1 LVTDAKIDSPEQ
13 AKNLLLASADL
24 SFNRIVVD
32 GDTSTND
39 TVLLLA
45 NGKSGRFSEAL
56 SHAVTDVSVKLATD
70 IVRDGEGATKL
81 ITIQVKGALNDVDA
95 HQIANTIAISP
106 LVKTAFYGNDAN
118 WGRILMAVGRAGVPL
133 QQECLKL
140 TIAPTGKEDTAFLDL
155 VINGEPT
162 IYSEE
167 VATKIISEK
176 DVTIIVDCGLQIDGG
191 SSTVWTCDM
200 SHDYISI
207 NADYR
212 T

>member
-1 LVTDAKIDSPEQ
+1 M
-13 AKNLLLASADL
+13 

-45 NGKSGRFSEAL
+45 NGKSGKFSQGF
-56 SHAVTDVSVKLATD
+56 SRAVTDVSVKLATD

-81 ITIQVKGALNDVDA
+81 ITIHVNGALTDADA

-140 TIAPTGKEDTAFLDL
+140 TIAPTGKEDTVFLDL
-155 VINGEPT
+155 VVNGEPT

-167 VATKIISEK
+167 VATEIVSEK
-176 DVTIIVDCGLQIDGG
+176 DITIIVDCGLQVGG
-191 SSTVWTCDM
+191 VHQQYGHAT
-200 SHDYISI
+200 
-207 NADYR
+207 
-212 T
+212 